1 MNLLLLNLSFSDFGI
16 CLVGTPFSFCASIY
30 HGWYFSDLVCVSYG
44 FLMSLFGIGS
54 ITTLTVLSFER
65 YLMISKP
72 LTSSQM
78 TKKRSLLIIVF
89 IWVYSSLVTLPP
101 LLGWGGFGIEG
112 PGISCSVDWEIRS
125 WSNTS
130 YILYMFALGLV
141 FPVLVMGFSYANII
155 KSIKQSSRSGIQSS
169 VSKAEGRI
177 AAMVFVMGVTFLF
190 AWTPY
195 AVFALIMSFGDQ
207 RLVTPEAAVAPA
219 IFAKSSC
226 IYNPIIY
233 VGLNTQFRSA
243 WKGLMC
249 GVMDELPKNITVQQS
264 LSILSEE
271 ETSAKMSPSPR
282 KFSRKQIKS
291 LYLDQIPAKFLN
303 IKSEADSKLST
314 RSVTHIELQ
323 PMKSKSE
330 CKVDEVNV

>member
-1 MNLLLLNLSFSDFGI
+1 
-16 CLVGTPFSFCASIY
+16 
-30 HGWYFSDLVCVSYG
+30 
-44 FLMSLFGIGS
+44 
-54 ITTLTVLSFER
+54 
-65 YLMISKP
+65 
-72 LTSSQM
+72 
-78 TKKRSLLIIVF
+78 
-89 IWVYSSLVTLPP
+89 
-101 LLGWGGFGIEG
+101 
-112 PGISCSVDWEIRS
+112 
-125 WSNTS
+125 
-130 YILYMFALGLV
+130 MFALGLV

-155 KSIKQSSRSGIQSS
+155 KSIKQVRFLFPSYFYLQSSRSGIQSS

-271 ETSAKMSPSPR
+271 ETSAKVM
-282 KFSRKQIKS
+282 
-291 LYLDQIPAKFLN
+291 
-303 IKSEADSKLST
+303 E
-314 RSVTHIELQ
+314 
-323 PMKSKSE
+323 
-330 CKVDEVNV
+330 